1 MKIIDTFYGAY
12 YDEREM
18 RERPLGSIDFGKSE
32 NISSFTLKNIFL
44 FFSFPVSQIKKQA
57 SSDT

>member
-12 YDEREM
+12 YDERE
-18 RERPLGSIDFGKSE
+18 RPLGSIDFGISE
-32 NISSFTLKNIFL
+32 KISSFTLY
-44 FFSFPVSQIKKQA
+44 FSFPVSQINLN